1 MSLSAK
7 LRRAPLRLAAG
18 AYILNTGVTTL
29 NVDDETAKSL
39 HGMASGTYPV
49 LGKLEP
55 RVFARTLAVGEI
67 AVGTM
72 LLLPIVPPFIAG
84 AALVGFSGAQLNV
97 YWDTPGMHHQSSL
110 RPTAQGTPIAETVWM
125 FGIGVGLMTDA
136 TLEGARVGVEEIE
149 ASVARRRVEGG
160 KRAQRLV
167 RRGRQTHTAGG
178 ESVKHVAQRAGD
190 ASEATATRL
199 ADIRAEYGPMAA
211 ERARTAGEA
220 VRRAAAQYAPMAAE
234 KARTAGET
242 VRHAAA
248 EYAPMAAEKA
258 RTAGEAVRHAAAEY
272 APIAAEKAR
281 TAGETVRQAA
291 AEYAP
296 MAAEKARTAGE
307 AVQRAAAEYGPAAT
321 EKVKAAGH
329 AAQEHAMR
337 ARERL
342 AS

>member
-18 AYILNTGVTTL
+18 GYILNSGVTTL

-49 LGKLEP
+49 LDKVEP

-149 ASVARRRVEGG
+149 ASVARRRVESG

-167 RRGRQTHTAGG
+167 RRGRRVQTAGG
-178 ESVKHVAQRAGD
+178 ESVKDLAQRAGA

-199 ADIRAEYGPMAA
+199 AEVRAEHGPMAA
-211 ERARTAGEA
+211 EKARTAGEA
-220 VRRAAAQYAPMAAE
+220 VRHAAAEYAPMAAE

-248 EYAPMAAEKA
+248 EY
-258 RTAGEAVRHAAAEY
+258 G
-272 APIAAEKAR
+272 PIAA
-281 TAGETVRQAA
+281 
-291 AEYAP
+291 
-296 MAAEKARTAGE
+296 
-307 AVQRAAAEYGPAAT
+307 

-337 ARERL
+337 GRERF